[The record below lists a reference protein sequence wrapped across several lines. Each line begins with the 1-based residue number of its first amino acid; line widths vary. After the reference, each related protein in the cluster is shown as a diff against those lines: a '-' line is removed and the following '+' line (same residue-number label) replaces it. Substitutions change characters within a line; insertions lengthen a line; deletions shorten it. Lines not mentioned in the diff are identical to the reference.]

1 MHLNIGAWPFVLIGL
16 TIAQR
21 ITELV
26 LSARHALRVRA
37 LGGREYGLRHFPLIV
52 TVHTLFPIAL
62 VFELAR
68 YHTRPGPAWPLW
80 LGVWVSAQALR
91 YAAIRALGDRWNVR
105 VLVVP
110 GMAPVHSGIY
120 RWLRH
125 PNYVAIVMELIA
137 APMIFGAWRTAL
149 VVSALNAVA
158 LTLRIRCENE
168 ALQRAAVDSSR

>member
-1 MHLNIGAWPFVLIGL
+1 MHLNVGVWPFVLIGF

-21 ITELV
+21 MAELA
-26 LSARHALRVRA
+26 LSARHARRVRA
-37 LGGREYGLRHFPLIV
+37 LGAREYGLGHFPLIV
-52 TVHTLFPIAL
+52 AVHTLLPIAL
-62 VFELAR
+62 VLEIAR
-68 YHTRPGPAWPLW
+68 YHTHPSPAWPWW
-80 LGVWVSAQALR
+80 LLVWVSAQVLR

-110 GMAPVHSGIY
+110 GMAPVHAGVY

-125 PNYVAIVMELIA
+125 PNYVAIVLELIA

-149 VVSALNAVA
+149 VVGALNAVA
-158 LTLRIRCENE
+158 LTLRIRCEND